1 MKSQHEFI
9 IISTLVLTGLLF
21 SACTLGSSDESS
33 NTLVLYSG
41 RSESLVEPIITQFT
55 EASGIEV
62 QVRYGSTA
70 ELAATLLEEGE
81 NSPADLFF
89 AQDPG
94 GLGAVADAGLLAQLP
109 FDLMYLVD
117 ERFRSPQNLW
127 VGISGR
133 ARVVVY
139 NSERLSPDDLPE
151 DLHGFTDPAWKGRI
165 GLPPTNGSF
174 QTMITGM
181 RQVWG
186 EEATREWLLGILANE
201 PVFYE
206 KNTPTVAAV
215 ASGEV
220 DVGFVNH
227 YYLYRFIAEEGEG
240 FAARNYFLPSGGP
253 GSLVMVSGIGR
264 IATGQNEAAALEFIE
279 FLLSETAQQY
289 FASETFEYPLIP
301 DIQIFTGLTP
311 LTELNA
317 LDIAL
322 GDLSDLQ
329 GSVELLQEVGAL
341 P

>member
-1 MKSQHEFI
+1 MRSPIKSRLFVI
-9 IISTLVLTGLLF
+9 TILTAFVL
-21 SACTLGSSDESS
+21 SACSALSAEDSSA
-33 NTLVLYSG
+33 TLVLYSG
-41 RSESLVEPIITQFT
+41 RSESLVEPIIVQFT
-55 EASGIEV
+55 ESSGIKV

-70 ELAATLLEEGE
+70 EIAATILEEGE

-109 FDLMYLVD
+109 SELLSIVD
-117 ERFRSPQNLW
+117 QRFRSPENLW

-139 NSERLSPDDLPE
+139 NTDTLSPDDLPA
-151 DLHGFTDPAWKGRI
+151 DLHGFTDPAWAGRI

-174 QTMITGM
+174 QTMVTGM

-186 EEATREWLLGILANE
+186 EEATREWLVGILAND

-227 YYLYRFIAEEGEG
+227 YYLYRFIDEEGES
-240 FAARNYFLPSGGP
+240 FSARNYFLPSGGP

-264 IATGQNEAAALEFIE
+264 LATGQNEAAALEFIE
-279 FLLSETAQQY
+279 FLLSEVAQQY

-301 DIQIFTGLTP
+301 NIQIFPGLTP
-311 LTELNA
+311 LTEL
-317 LDIAL
+317 IAPEISL
-322 GDLSDLQ
+322 GALSDLR
-329 GSVELLQEVGAL
+329 GTIELLQEVGAL